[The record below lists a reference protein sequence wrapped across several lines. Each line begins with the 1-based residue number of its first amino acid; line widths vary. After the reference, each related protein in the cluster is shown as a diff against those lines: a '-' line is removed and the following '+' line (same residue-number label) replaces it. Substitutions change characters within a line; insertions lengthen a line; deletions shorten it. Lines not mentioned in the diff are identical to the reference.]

1 MKRALPSIQTL
12 RAFEAAGRHQSYTRA
27 AEELRVT
34 HGAISHRMQDLRRLT
49 GTTLFQRN
57 GNRMVPSEQGNLFLA
72 RVRYALQILE
82 QAFDIPRRSPKAR
95 LRVSVL
101 PAFASLWLVAR
112 VGRFRAEH
120 PGIEID
126 LQATADLVE
135 VGGNIDLAVRYG
147 PGGWPGVQ
155 SRRLTGETL
164 FPVCSPE
171 YRQRFAIETPM
182 DMERCT
188 LLRHP
193 WQPWGPWLQRAA
205 LRIDEPTRGPSY
217 SDAGLLLQAAAA
229 GEGIALGR
237 GLLATDD
244 LRAGR
249 LVRPFDIEIDD
260 AYAYFAVWKPQV
272 KGRDTGA
279 ETFTR
284 WLAESMT
291 ASHRSDTEADSEAR

>member
-34 HGAISHRMQDLRRLT
+34 HGAISHRILDLQKLT
-49 GTTLFQRN
+49 GTALFQRN
-57 GNRMVPSEQGNLFLA
+57 GNRMVPSEQGNLLLA

-82 QAFDIPRRSPKAR
+82 QAFDKPRRSPKSQLR
-95 LRVSVL
+95 LSVL
-101 PAFASLWLVAR
+101 PAFASHWLVAR
-112 VGRFRAEH
+112 LGRFRAEH

-135 VGGNIDLAVRYG
+135 VGGTIDLAIRYG

-155 SRRLTGETL
+155 SRRLAGETL

-171 YRQRFAIETPM
+171 YRHRFAVDTPM
-182 DMERCT
+182 DMGRCT

-193 WQPWGPWLQRAA
+193 WQPWGPWLQRVA
-205 LRIDEPTRGPSY
+205 LKIDEPSRGPSY

-229 GEGIALGR
+229 GEGIALAR

-249 LVRPFDIEIDD
+249 LVRLFDIDIDD
-260 AYAYFAVWKPQV
+260 AYAYFAVWKPLL
-272 KGRDTGA
+272 KGRDVGA
-279 ETFTR
+279 EAFMR

-291 ASHRSDTEADSEAR
+291 TSLHVVDS